1 MYVVDTNILMSLKD
15 LDKLIDTLKDV
26 KIPVEVLYELDNLK
40 TNPGEKGFKARR
52 AIKSINKHFGDLTFL
67 QNREDDN
74 LYHSMAMTP
83 VDDII
88 IGYCLQKKYLKKA
101 VLVTND
107 ISMKIKAAALGI
119 KTMSYREDFS
129 LPECLTEIHM
139 SDAAYEQFKENPQN
153 DFGVLP
159 GQFLVIYDIQG
170 ENIIEIK
177 KYCGEIYWE
186 DVPITGKIKNYL
198 FKVDSRDA
206 YQACAIQSLYEDDFT
221 VIVGPAGTGKTLL
234 SLAYC
239 LKKIKEEGVKV
250 HIFVNPVKT
259 RDTEQLGYYPGSRN
273 EKLLQNFIGG
283 ILSNK
288 IGDMT
293 EVASLM
299 CDGLLNIYP
308 FSDIRGIE
316 IAEGDIMYI
325 TEAQNLSV
333 DLMKLA
339 VQRCAEGSKIIIEGD
354 PFTQVDKEAFQGESN
369 GLKRLIEVFVGDE
382 EVNFS
387 YVHLKNIYRSKIA
400 EKAERM

>member
-1 MYVVDTNILMSLKD
+1 MSLKD

-26 KIPVEVLYELDNLK
+26 RIPVEVLYELDNLK

-52 AIKSINKHFGDLTFL
+52 AIKSINKRFENLTFL

-74 LYHSMAMTP
+74 LYHSMSMTP

-88 IGYCLQKKYLKKA
+88 IGYCLQKKYLKKV

-129 LPECLTEIHM
+129 LPECLTKIHM

-250 HIFVNPVKT
+250 HIFINPVKT

-382 EVNFS
+382 EINFS

>member
-1 MYVVDTNILMSLKD
+1 MYIVDTNILMSLKD

-26 KIPVEVLYELDNLK
+26 RIPVEVLYELDNLK

-52 AIKSINKHFGDLTFL
+52 AIKSINKRFEDLTFL

-74 LYHSMAMTP
+74 LYHSMSMTP

-129 LPECLTEIHM
+129 LPECLTKIHM

-221 VIVGPAGTGKTLL
+221 AIVGPAGTGKTLL

-339 VQRCAEGSKIIIEGD
+339 IQRCAEGSKIIIEGD

-382 EVNFS
+382 EINFS